1 MYVNTLR
8 LSFVIQGIALFQA
21 LYGVKM
27 STVGIVY
34 TVNITSETTLCAT
47 DSTLVTGVVSLV
59 ANSVQYLDFLKSF
72 VFNKR
77 EVNNC

>member
-1 MYVNTLR
+1 MLR

-59 ANSVQYLDFLKSF
+59 ANSVQSLDFLKSF